1 MALTGKTVAD
11 TYKDLLTVN
20 SVGFDGQGLES
31 TRKRVIDGE
40 GVNSALFLGTNDLAF
55 SGPIIGDVNIQGALQ
70 VDGSTT
76 LDSLV
81 IRNNQDENNTIL
93 EHYRSASGAT
103 DQTRLKGV
111 GRIYMKEHIDNSDT
125 LTMSFVSGDLII
137 NTDMN
142 IRSTLTITDPSTG
155 NSLVLDPNSKDL
167 GGSGDKAKVSFT
179 DTEVKLAKGDTAL
192 FTAKED
198 GTARIKE
205 VSSFPTSGTA
215 NGDLVN
221 VSGVLYVN
229 A

>member
-20 SVGFDGQGLES
+20 SAGFDGQGLES

-93 EHYRSASGAT
+93 EHYRNNSGSV
-103 DQTRLKGV
+103 DQTRLKGI
-111 GRIYMKEHIDNSDT
+111 GRIYMKEHIDDSDT
-125 LTMSFVSGDLII
+125 LTLTFTNSSLAV
-137 NTDMN
+137 NTAMD

-155 NSLVLDPNSKDL
+155 NTLELDPNNKDL
-167 GGSGDKAKVSFT
+167 GGSGDTAKVSFT
-179 DTEVKLAKGDTAL
+179 ETEVKLAKGDTAL

-215 NGDLVN
+215 SGDLVN

>member
-20 SVGFDGQGLES
+20 SVGFDGQGLET
-31 TRKRVIDGE
+31 TRKQVVDGE
-40 GVNSALFLGTNDLAF
+40 GVGAALFLGSDNLAF
-55 SGPIIGDVNIQGALQ
+55 GGPIIGDVNIQGALQ

-81 IRNNQDENNTIL
+81 VRNSQDENNTIL
-93 EHYRSASGAT
+93 EHYRNNSGSV
-103 DQTRLKGV
+103 DQTRLKGI
-111 GRIYMKEHIDNSDT
+111 GRVYMKEHIDDSDT
-125 LTMSFVSGDLII
+125 LTLTFTNSSLAV
-137 NTDMN
+137 NTAMN
-142 IRSTLTITDPSTG
+142 IRSTLTITDPGTG
-155 NSLVLDPNSKDL
+155 NTLELDPNNKDL
-167 GGSGDKAKVSFT
+167 GGSGDTAKVSFT

-215 NGDLVN
+215 SGDLVN